1 VACSIALGRHS
12 YFGGSP
18 FCFGWRPFSIAL
30 RRRTTCSCGDS
41 GPGCRARG
49 GRPENW
55 SALSLVLLPLRCP
68 GHRRADPNPLPASRR
83 RSLAA
88 RSNYVVGHG
97 SRIGLLAEGPG
108 ITRSASKRHPHYQG
122 SQRRRVQH
130 RPSTT
135 TEIARRINT
144 ACRSTGGYSPP
155 CRQPPHGLRFP
166 RGWIVP
172 SAAMCRTFPEG
183 ARSLLATG
191 ARRRHSGL
199 SEPGSPHPAVLNQS
213 GPWQRDKHPS
223 IGRLHWV
230 EWRCWRSQ

>member
-1 VACSIALGRHS
+1 VVACSIALGRHS

-97 SRIGLLAEGPG
+97 SRIGLLAEDQELRAVPQSATP
-108 ITRSASKRHPHYQG
+108 ITRAARDGAS
-122 SQRRRVQH
+122 
-130 RPSTT
+130 
-135 TEIARRINT
+135 
-144 ACRSTGGYSPP
+144 STGRALRLRSRGGSIPPVAQLAAILLRAASHRTAFASPVV
-155 CRQPPHGLRFP
+155 GLSPQQRCAGRFP
-166 RGWIVP
+166 K
-172 SAAMCRTFPEG
+172 E
-183 ARSLLATG
+183 L
-191 ARRRHSGL
+191 
-199 SEPGSPHPAVLNQS
+199 
-213 GPWQRDKHPS
+213 
-223 IGRLHWV
+223 GR
-230 EWRCWRSQ
+230 C

>member
-1 VACSIALGRHS
+1 MVACSIALGRHS

-55 SALSLVLLPLRCP
+55 SALSLVLLPLRCL
-68 GHRRADPNPLPASRR
+68 GHRRADPKSTPSLAATVSRSPQQLRRVARVAYRLASRR
-83 RSLAA
+83 
-88 RSNYVVGHG
+88 
-97 SRIGLLAEGPG
+97 PG

-191 ARRRHSGL
+191 
-199 SEPGSPHPAVLNQS
+199 PAAATRV
-213 GPWQRDKHPS
+213 
-223 IGRLHWV
+223 
-230 EWRCWRSQ
+230 